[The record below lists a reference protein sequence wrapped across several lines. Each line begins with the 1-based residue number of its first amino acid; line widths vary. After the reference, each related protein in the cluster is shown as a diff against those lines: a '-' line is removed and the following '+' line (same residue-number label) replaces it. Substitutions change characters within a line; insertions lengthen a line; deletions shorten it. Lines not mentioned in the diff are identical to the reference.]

1 MTAER
6 GAMVTGSNP
15 RESGGAVLGSESA
28 VAALAAM
35 PPSAER
41 RAALQRTLHAGEAA
55 LRSTAAWALGMQ
67 ATPEDVPFLVAR
79 LADEDDPLVRE
90 KIVWALGRTA
100 VPAAVP
106 ALRFVAGDETEAPDT
121 RWMAVFAL
129 HRLGHGAEV
138 AGLLAQLQARVAQAA
153 ALPGRALTVAEWVVL
168 PAPPVA
174 QLEQALTGRG
184 WPPAVRQRATACL
197 EELLALAPEAQVAA
211 AYGFT
216 AEGNLVVR
224 VPVRPAVVPLLLQS
238 ETALR
243 PALARLEP
251 AALAALLVLRLAA
264 VVQVTEG
271 NKPECMGVILAH

>member
-1 MTAER
+1 ME
-6 GAMVTGSNP
+6 TGSNL
-15 RESGGAVLGSESA
+15 RESVGTAPGSESA
-28 VAALAAM
+28 VVALAAL

-41 RAALQRTLHAGEAA
+41 RAALQQALRTGEAEVRA
-55 LRSTAAWALGMQ
+55 AAAWALGMQ
-67 ATPEDVPFLVAR
+67 ASPEDVPALVAR

-90 KIVWALGRTA
+90 KIAWALGRTA
-100 VPAAVP
+100 TPAAVP
-106 ALRFVAGDETEAPDT
+106 ALRFVAADDTEAPDT

-129 HRLGHGAEV
+129 HRLGRGEDV
-138 AGLLAQLQARVAQAA
+138 AGLLTRLQARVAQAA
-153 ALPGRALTVAEWVVL
+153 ALPGLAPDVAEWLTL
-168 PAPPVA
+168 PEPPVA
-174 QLEQALTGRG
+174 QLDQVLTGRG
-184 WPPAVRQRATACL
+184 WPLAVRQRATACL
-197 EELLALAPEAQVAA
+197 EELLTLAPEAQVAA

-224 VPVRPAVVPLLLQS
+224 VPVRVAVVPLLLQS

-264 VVQVTEG
+264 IVQVTEE